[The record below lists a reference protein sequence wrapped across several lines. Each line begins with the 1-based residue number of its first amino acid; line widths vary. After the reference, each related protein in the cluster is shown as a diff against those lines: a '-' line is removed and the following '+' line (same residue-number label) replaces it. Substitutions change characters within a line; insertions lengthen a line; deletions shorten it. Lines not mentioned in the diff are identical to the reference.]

1 MPNFFYQRHTFK
13 LFGFVWNINH
23 DQINNKF
30 RKIDKQLIMSITQV
44 NDQIFTSSHLDDR
57 LPQHKVRSNS
67 LLVPTRASTSMSIHE
82 QKQQYRRSQWQHE
95 EKPFKKKNMRPLGI
109 FMQKMFQKHKYRCP
123 IVCYRIDHILVHQ
136 QFELTLIPQTD
147 LCAAKDKLG
156 QLCHWR
162 QKA

>member
-67 LLVPTRASTSMSIHE
+67 LLVPTRASTSMSVHE
-82 QKQQYRRSQWQHE
+82 QKQQYQRSQWQHE
-95 EKPFKKKNMRPLGI
+95 EKPKKKHETIRYIYAENVPETQIQMSNSLLQNRS
-109 FMQKMFQKHKYRCP
+109 HTCSST
-123 IVCYRIDHILVHQ
+123 V
-136 QFELTLIPQTD
+136 
-147 LCAAKDKLG
+147 
-156 QLCHWR
+156 
-162 QKA
+162 